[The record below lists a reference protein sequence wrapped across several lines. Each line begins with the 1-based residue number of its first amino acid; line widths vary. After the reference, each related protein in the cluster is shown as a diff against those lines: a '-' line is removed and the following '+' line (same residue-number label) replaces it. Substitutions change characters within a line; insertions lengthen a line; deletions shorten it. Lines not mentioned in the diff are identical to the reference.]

1 MTIIEMSLFAASFL
15 AGFVDSISG
24 GGGLLLMPALLFAGL
39 PPQTALGTNKFA
51 NTIGTS
57 FALVNFMRSRKV
69 VWRIASIGISFS
81 LLGAFLGSKAIL
93 IFPNETVGKIIVIL
107 LPLAV
112 LGVFVPKIKRVG
124 SFDDLP
130 PRTLYSRI
138 IPICFVIG
146 FYDGF
151 FGPGTGS
158 FLIIAFYAFVG
169 LDLLQASATAKVFNL
184 ASNIGALIVFIIDG
198 KVAFLLGFPLA
209 LANIAGNYVG
219 STLAIRGGSK
229 VVKAFLLVSFF
240 ILFISLFWKYYI
252 AG

>member
-1 MTIIEMSLFAASFL
+1 MTIMEVSLIGASFL

-51 NTIGTS
+51 NSIGTS
-57 FALVNFMRSRKV
+57 FALVNFMRSKKV
-69 VWRIASIGISFS
+69 VWRIAAIGISFS

-93 IFPNETVGKIIVIL
+93 VFPNETVGKIIVIL

-112 LGVFVPKIKRVG
+112 LGVFIPKIKRVN
-124 SFDDLP
+124 SSDDLL
-130 PRTLYSRI
+130 PRALYNRVV
-138 IPICFVIG
+138 PICLVIG

-169 LDLLQASATAKVFNL
+169 LDLLHASATAKVFNL
-184 ASNIGALIVFIIDG
+184 SSNIGALIVFLIEG
-198 KVAFLLGFPLA
+198 KVVFLLGLPLA
-209 LANIAGNYVG
+209 LANIAGNYLG
-219 STLAIRGGSK
+219 STLAIKVGSK
-229 VVKAFLLVSFF
+229 VVKGFLLVSFV

-252 AG
+252 AQ